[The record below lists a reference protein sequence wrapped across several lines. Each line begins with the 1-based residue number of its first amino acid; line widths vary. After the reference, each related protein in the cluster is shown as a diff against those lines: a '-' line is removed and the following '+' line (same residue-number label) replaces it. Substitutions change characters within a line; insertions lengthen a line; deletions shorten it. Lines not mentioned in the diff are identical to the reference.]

1 MSKNV
6 IVIVLLLSALVVIL
20 LLSHLHLVN
29 LTWRGNSQVEWKVM
43 SLQIGEDIILSV
55 YYSEVGFQPKA
66 LIVIIPGFR
75 ETCSMWN
82 TTGLPQELAS
92 KGFATVSFDLR
103 GHGGSIR
110 RPNGVFVSIEELSER
125 DYNRMNF
132 DVKAVVEIFKEYF
145 HVNKVY
151 LIGSDIGAS
160 LAVAYAVKDKDVKG
174 LILISPNFESAIP
187 FPVEFLEKYVERGG
201 KAIFIYSREDSLSI
215 NVINNVIN
223 TVRNI
228 SGINE
233 TVGNIFYYASNK
245 VGHGISLMLN
255 DNKILSKILQFIDLF
270 YVENSRNT

>member
-6 IVIVLLLSALVVIL
+6 IVIVLLLSALIVIL

-29 LTWRGNSQVEWKVM
+29 LTWGGNRQVEWRAMK
-43 SLQIGEDIILSV
+43 LQIGEDIILSV
-55 YYSEVGFQPKA
+55 YYSEVSFQPKA

-75 ETCSMWN
+75 EIYSMWN
-82 TTGLPQELAS
+82 ATGLPQELAR

-110 RPNGVFVSIEELSER
+110 RPNGVFVNIEELSER
-125 DYNRMNF
+125 DYNGMNF
-132 DVKAVVEIFKEYF
+132 DVRAVIGIFKEYF

-174 LILISPNFESAIP
+174 LILISPNFESAIT
-187 FPVEFLEKYVERGG
+187 FPVEFLEKYIERGG
-201 KAIFIYSREDSLSI
+201 KAIFIYSQEDSLSI
-215 NVINNVIN
+215 NVID

-228 SGINE
+228 GGINE
-233 TVGNIFYYASNK
+233 TVGNIFYYTSNK
-245 VGHGISLMLN
+245 AGHGVSLMLN

>member
-1 MSKNV
+1 MK
-6 IVIVLLLSALVVIL
+6 
-20 LLSHLHLVN
+20 
-29 LTWRGNSQVEWKVM
+29 
-43 SLQIGEDIILSV
+43 LQIGEDIILSV
-55 YYSEVGFQPKA
+55 YYSEIGFQPKA

-75 ETCSMWN
+75 ETCNMWN

-125 DYNRMNF
+125 DYNGMNF
-132 DVKAVVEIFKEYF
+132 DVKAVIEIFKEYF

-174 LILISPNFESAIP
+174 LILISPNFETAIP

-215 NVINNVIN
+215 NVID
-223 TVRNI
+223 TVKNI

-233 TVGNIFYYASNK
+233 TVGSIFYYASNK
-245 VGHGISLMLN
+245 VGHSISLMLH
-255 DNKILSKILQFIDLF
+255 DIKILSPILQFIDLF